1 MSFFKQL
8 RREFAGYNGKKLSQD
23 LMAGLT
29 VAAVA
34 LPLAL
39 AFGVSAGA
47 TAACGLVTAIVA
59 GLVISA
65 LTGGYYQIS
74 GPTGAMAAILGSLIG
89 AYGMQGMFVAT
100 FLAGIMLIIAAV
112 LHLGNL
118 TAFVPAPV
126 ITGFTSGIAVIIA
139 LGQIDNFFGTHSEG
153 GSALA
158 KLASY
163 SRLGFHPNMTTTI
176 VALLV
181 VLLMVFFPKKWNA
194 VVPASLVGIIIATAA
209 TMIFKLDIATVG
221 DIPKSLMLPDRLS
234 PSQIDWTAVPALL
247 APAFSIAVLN
257 MLESLLC
264 GASAGR
270 ATGVKLNNDQEL
282 FAQGVG
288 NMVLP
293 MFGGIPATAALART
307 SVAVRSGAQTRLT
320 GIFHAVGLLIMML
333 VLAPIISNVP
343 MAALAGVL
351 MVTAWRMNEWS
362 AIRYVFQHKFKGAM
376 AKFIV
381 TMACT
386 IVFDLTVAIV
396 VGVGLGLIL
405 MVARLSKL
413 QINYERVDMS
423 RLKRDD
429 DTLNERYSNAM
440 VAYITGPLLFANIGT
455 LEELPEHIGRCDT
468 LLLSV
473 GLIPENELSRSIG
486 VEMNRVTS
494 GPNVSDKLE
503 TSAEGIFACGNVL
516 HVHDLVDYV
525 SEEATL
531 AGTNAAAYVRAESEE
546 AGGRRVEMKAEN
558 GVRYTVPQSLDVD
571 HMRDQ
576 VTVRFR
582 VADVYK
588 DRFISVYYDDK
599 RVVHRKKKVLAP
611 GEMEQVVIKKESLK
625 DYPDL
630 KKIVVCTEVE

>member
-1 MSFFKQL
+1 MGKAFLQQL
-8 RREFAGYNGKKLSQD
+8 RNEFRGYNGHKLSQD

-89 AYGMQGMFVAT
+89 TYGMQGMFAAT
-100 FLAGIMLIIAAV
+100 FLAGIMLLIAAV

-139 LGQIDNFFGTHSEG
+139 MGQIDNFFGTYSEG

-163 SRLGFHPNMTTTI
+163 GTLGFRPDLATTA
-176 VALLV
+176 VALFV
-181 VLLMVFFPKKWNA
+181 TVLMVVFPKKWNA
-194 VVPASLVGIIIATAA
+194 VVPASLIGIILATAA
-209 TMIFKLDIATVG
+209 TMLLGLDIATVG
-221 DIPKSLMLPDRLS
+221 EIPQTLLLPDRLS
-234 PSQIDWTAVPALL
+234 PRAVDWSAVPALL

-270 ATGVKLNNDQEL
+270 ATGVRLNNDQEL

-288 NMVLP
+288 NLVLP
-293 MFGGIPATAALART
+293 LFGGIPATAALART

-320 GIFHAVGLLIMML
+320 GVFHAVGLLIMMFA
-333 VLAPIISNVP
+333 LAPVIRNVP
-343 MAALAGVL
+343 LAALAGVL
-351 MVTAWRMNEWS
+351 MVTAWRMNEWH
-362 AIRYVFQHKFKGAM
+362 AIRYMFSHRFKGAI
-376 AKFIV
+376 AKFAV
-381 TMACT
+381 TMVCT
-386 IVFDLTVAIV
+386 IMFDLTVAIV

-423 RLKRDD
+423 RLKNDD
-429 DTLNERYSNAM
+429 PVLNARYSNAM
-440 VAYITGPLLFANIGT
+440 VAYITGPLLFANISV
-455 LEELPEHIGRCDT
+455 LEELPDRVAGCDT
-468 LLLSV
+468 LLLSMRGV
-473 GLIPENELSRSIG
+473 PTVDVSAAQTLQAILESFRERGVDVAICGLPTASMTMLRRAGIVELMGEQAFYWSVERALLDPRPRPENAQT
-486 VEMNRVTS
+486 VQRV
-494 GPNVSDKLE
+494 
-503 TSAEGIFACGNVL
+503 
-516 HVHDLVDYV
+516 
-525 SEEATL
+525 
-531 AGTNAAAYVRAESEE
+531 
-546 AGGRRVEMKAEN
+546 
-558 GVRYTVPQSLDVD
+558 
-571 HMRDQ
+571 
-576 VTVRFR
+576 
-582 VADVYK
+582 
-588 DRFISVYYDDK
+588 
-599 RVVHRKKKVLAP
+599 
-611 GEMEQVVIKKESLK
+611 
-625 DYPDL
+625 
-630 KKIVVCTEVE
+630 

>member
-1 MSFFKQL
+1 MGKQFVRQL
-8 RREFAGYNGKKLSQD
+8 QQEFAGYNGKKLSQD
-23 LMAGLT
+23 LMAGVT

-74 GPTGAMAAILGSLIG
+74 GPTGAMAAILGSLI
-89 AYGMQGMFVAT
+89 ATYGMQGMFVAT
-100 FLAGIMLIIAAV
+100 FLAGILLLIAAV

-139 LGQIDNFFGTHSEG
+139 LGQIDNFFGTVSEG

-163 SRLGFHPNMTTTI
+163 ARLGFQPDPETTL
-176 VALLV
+176 VAALV
-181 VLLMVFFPKKWNA
+181 AVLMLVFPKKWNA
-194 VVPASLVGIIIATAA
+194 VVPASLIGIILATAA
-209 TMIFKLDIATVG
+209 TMLLHLDIAVVG
-221 DIPKSLMLPDRLS
+221 EIPQTLLLPDRLS
-234 PSQIDWTAVPALL
+234 PQAIDWSAVPALL

-288 NMVLP
+288 NLVLP
-293 MFGGIPATAALART
+293 LFGGIPATAALART

-320 GIFHAVGLLIMML
+320 GVFHAVGLLIMMFA
-333 VLAPIISNVP
+333 LAPVIRYVP
-343 MAALAGVL
+343 LSALAGVL
-351 MVTAWRMNEWS
+351 MVTAWRMNEWH
-362 AIRYVFQHKFKGAM
+362 AIRYIFRHRFKGAI
-376 AKFIV
+376 AKFAV

-396 VGVGLGLIL
+396 VGVGLGLVL
-405 MVARLSKL
+405 MVARLSRL

-423 RLKRDD
+423 RLHNENPD
-429 DTLNERYSNAM
+429 LNARYSNAM

-455 LEELPEHIGRCDT
+455 LEELPEHIGSCDT
-468 LLLSV
+468 LLLSMRGV
-473 GLIPENELSRSIG
+473 PSVDVSAAQTLLSL
-486 VEMNRVTS
+486 
-494 GPNVSDKLE
+494 LE
-503 TSAEGIFACGNVL
+503 TLRGQGMDVVMCGVPTATMEMLRRAGIVELLGEQAFYWSV
-516 HVHDLVDYV
+516 
-525 SEEATL
+525 E
-531 AGTNAAAYVRAESEE
+531 RAL
-546 AGGRRVEMKAEN
+546 
-558 GVRYTVPQSLDVD
+558 LDN
-571 HMRDQ
+571 RP
-576 VTVRFR
+576 R
-582 VADVYK
+582 
-588 DRFISVYYDDK
+588 
-599 RVVHRKKKVLAP
+599 
-611 GEMEQVVIKKESLK
+611 
-625 DYPDL
+625 
-630 KKIVVCTEVE
+630 

>member
-1 MSFFKQL
+1 MGKAFLQQL
-8 RREFAGYNGKKLSQD
+8 RNEFRGYNGHKLSQD

-89 AYGMQGMFVAT
+89 TYGMQGMFAAT
-100 FLAGIMLIIAAV
+100 FLAGIMLLIAAV

-139 LGQIDNFFGTHSEG
+139 MGQIDNFFGTYSEG

-163 SRLGFHPNMTTTI
+163 GTLGFRPDLATTA
-176 VALLV
+176 VALFV
-181 VLLMVFFPKKWNA
+181 TVLMVVFPKKWNA
-194 VVPASLVGIIIATAA
+194 VVPASLIGIILATAA
-209 TMIFKLDIATVG
+209 TMLLGLDIATVG
-221 DIPKSLMLPDRLS
+221 EIPQTLLLPDRLS
-234 PSQIDWTAVPALL
+234 PRAVDWSAVPALL

-270 ATGVKLNNDQEL
+270 ATGVRLNNDQEL

-288 NMVLP
+288 NLVLP
-293 MFGGIPATAALART
+293 LFGGIPATAALART

-320 GIFHAVGLLIMML
+320 GVFHAVGLLIMMFA
-333 VLAPIISNVP
+333 LAPVIRNVP
-343 MAALAGVL
+343 LAALAGVL
-351 MVTAWRMNEWS
+351 MVTAWRMNEWH
-362 AIRYVFQHKFKGAM
+362 AIRYMFSHRFKGAI
-376 AKFIV
+376 AKFAV
-381 TMACT
+381 TMVCT
-386 IVFDLTVAIV
+386 IMFDLTVAIV

-423 RLKRDD
+423 RLKNDD
-429 DTLNERYSNAM
+429 PVLNARYSNAM
-440 VAYITGPLLFANIGT
+440 VAYITGPLLFANISV
-455 LEELPEHIGRCDT
+455 LEELPDRVAGCDT
-468 LLLSV
+468 LLLSMRGV
-473 GLIPENELSRSIG
+473 PTVDVSAAQTLQAILESFRERGVDVAICGLPTASMTMLRRAGIVELMGEQALLDPRPRPENAQT
-486 VEMNRVTS
+486 VQRV
-494 GPNVSDKLE
+494 
-503 TSAEGIFACGNVL
+503 
-516 HVHDLVDYV
+516 
-525 SEEATL
+525 
-531 AGTNAAAYVRAESEE
+531 
-546 AGGRRVEMKAEN
+546 
-558 GVRYTVPQSLDVD
+558 
-571 HMRDQ
+571 
-576 VTVRFR
+576 
-582 VADVYK
+582 
-588 DRFISVYYDDK
+588 
-599 RVVHRKKKVLAP
+599 
-611 GEMEQVVIKKESLK
+611 
-625 DYPDL
+625 
-630 KKIVVCTEVE
+630 